1 MIWANSDSLRR
12 MGHDIP
18 LAGETLD
25 LAGREPIAAGDLQRV
40 YAYPGR
46 ADLLVKVV
54 RPGFADAKWTGWR
67 GWLKR
72 RRRLGVLTGAL
83 RTITEHLALR
93 NAGVEPGRH
102 IQEFV
107 GLVETSEGP
116 GVVVRAVR
124 GADGGYAPTLRALI
138 ETGRYTPSVEA
149 LLNEFAA
156 WLVASP
162 LIVGD
167 LHPGNV
173 VLASDALHGERLVMI
188 DGMGEKNL
196 IPLNSWF
203 PGLNRANSRARLKR
217 LRRMLARR
225 LAATGSPAL

>member
-1 MIWANSDSLRR
+1 
-12 MGHDIP
+12 MGQDIP
-18 LAGETLD
+18 RAGERID
-25 LAGREPIAAGDLQRV
+25 LNGATPIAAGDLQRV

-46 ADLLVKVV
+46 DDLLIKVV
-54 RPGFADAKWTGWR
+54 RPGFASEKWTGWR
-67 GWLKR
+67 GWLKQ
-72 RRRLGVLTGAL
+72 RRRLGVLTGAM

-93 NAGVEPGRH
+93 NAGIDPGRH
-102 IQEFV
+102 IQEFI

-138 ETGRYTPSVEA
+138 ETGRFTPAVQA
-149 LLNEFAA
+149 LLDEFAA

-173 VLASDALHGERLVMI
+173 VLASDPKHGERLVMI

-203 PGLNRANSRARLKR
+203 PGLNRANSRARLQR

-225 LAATGSPAL
+225 TAAAKAASA